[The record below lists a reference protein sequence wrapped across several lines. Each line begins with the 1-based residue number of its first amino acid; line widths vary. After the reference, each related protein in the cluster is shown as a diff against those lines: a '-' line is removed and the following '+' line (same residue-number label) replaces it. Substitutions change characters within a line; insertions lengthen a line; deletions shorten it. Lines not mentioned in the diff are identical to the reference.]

1 MLKKHKYWTA
11 MDCVSKTIV
20 NGYVLA
26 FEIDVW
32 CLHLQERELLL
43 FGTVLGVH
51 CVKIVAHHEI

>member
-1 MLKKHKYWTA
+1 
-11 MDCVSKTIV
+11 MDYVSKTIV

-32 CLHLQERELLL
+32 CLPLQERELLL